1 MQVYKEFQSNSIGK
15 LTFNFTNA
23 ITNQF
28 LLLTAMMSQ
37 LYKFATL

>member
-15 LTFNFTNA
+15 LIFNFINA

-28 LLLTAMMSQ
+28 LLLIAMMNQ
-37 LYKFATL
+37 PYKFAIL